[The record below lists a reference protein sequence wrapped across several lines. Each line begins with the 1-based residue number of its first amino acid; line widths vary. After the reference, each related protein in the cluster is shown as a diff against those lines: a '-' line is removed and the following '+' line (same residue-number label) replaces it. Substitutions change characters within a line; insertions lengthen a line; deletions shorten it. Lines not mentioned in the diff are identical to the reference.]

1 VLNADAGGHPNPA
14 AAGCPLCG
22 TSVGVDA
29 ARCPSCGLVLTVAT
43 RRGPF
48 GERTV
53 WAMVGAFIV
62 VYLLTLLVVVL
73 AR

>member
-1 VLNADAGGHPNPA
+1 MLNADAA
-14 AAGCPLCG
+14 ACPLCG

-29 ARCPSCGLVLTVAT
+29 ARCPSCGLFLTVA
-43 RRGPF
+43 RRPNPF
-48 GERTV
+48 VEHTL
-53 WAMVGAFIV
+53 WAMVGGLAV